1 MPGPVCRV
9 GDSNDAGGVILPP
22 PGIAT
27 VLVNNLPV
35 AVFGSKVSPHP
46 DGHAGQSCT
55 SKNKTVLVNGKPIV
69 TVGDIDTCG
78 HKRIQGS
85 TNVIVGS

>member
-9 GDSNDAGGVILPP
+9 GDKNDAGGEILPGP
-22 PGIAT
+22 ST
-27 VLVNNLPV
+27 VLVNNRPV

-46 DGHAGQSCT
+46 DGHAGATTT
-55 SKNKTVLVNGKPIV
+55 SKNKSVLVNGKPIV

-78 HKRIQGS
+78 HVRIQGS
-85 TNVIVGS
+85 RDVIVGL

>member
-9 GDSNDAGGVILPP
+9 GDKNNAGGVILN
-22 PGIAT
+22 GTAT
-27 VLVNNLPV
+27 VLVNNRPV

-46 DGHAGQSCT
+46 DGHKGERCT
-55 SKNKTVLVNGKPIV
+55 SKNKTVLVDGKPIV
-69 TVGDIDTCG
+69 TVGDLDTCG

-85 TNVIVGS
+85 ADVIVGS